1 VTQPPQESI
10 HAAGYG
16 PPPGP
21 PPGGYGPPPGYG
33 GPPGAPPGA
42 PPGGFGPP
50 GGYGMPPP
58 PPGGMGGMPQYP
70 GMGPMQNGPEPN
82 VWLPLVLSI
91 MCIFCCWPLGI
102 VGIVL
107 SIIAIVKKGNG
118 DWDGARTLAKIATI
132 GGAIVA
138 ALGFVFFV
146 IYFIAV
152 AAGSI
157 R

>member
-1 VTQPPQESI
+1 MQ
-10 HAAGYG
+10 HAPHDAISTAGYG

-42 PPGGFGPP
+42 PPPPGGFPPP

-58 PPGGMGGMPQYP
+58 PPHGMGMPQYP
-70 GMGPMQNGPEPN
+70 GGPMQSGPEPN

-91 MCIFCCWPLGI
+91 ACIFCCWPLGI
-102 VGIVL
+102 VGIIL
-107 SIIAIVKKGNG
+107 SIIAITKKSSG
-118 DWDGARTLAKIATI
+118 DWEGARTLSKIATI
-132 GGAIVA
+132 GASIVA
-138 ALGFVFFV
+138 ALGLVFFI
-146 IYFIAV
+146 IYFILMAV
-152 AAGSI
+152 GSI